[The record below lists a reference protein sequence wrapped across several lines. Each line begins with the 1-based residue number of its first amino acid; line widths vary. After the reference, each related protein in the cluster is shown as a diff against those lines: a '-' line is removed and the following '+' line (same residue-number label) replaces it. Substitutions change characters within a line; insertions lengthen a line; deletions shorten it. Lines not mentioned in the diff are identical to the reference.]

1 MGERNGTP
9 TWIKSAIL
17 VMGQWARII
26 PSGVSL
32 LRTCWPKRVKA
43 AKRCYKMYVRW
54 ITKKQCYTTAKRA
67 NQIGGR
73 VWGQWQREQSGQRNI
88 VYRNGP
94 QPTQPCETLVLTDHL
109 PLL

>member
-1 MGERNGTP
+1 MGERNGAP

-32 LRTCWPKRVKA
+32 LCTCWPKRVKA

-73 VWGQWQREQSGQRNI
+73 VWGTMAARAKWSKKHC
-88 VYRNGP
+88 GP
-94 QPTQPCETLVLTDHL
+94 
-109 PLL
+109 